1 MKNKLRITFVTLL
14 APLLIACGGGGNS
27 GCSAVLGLLPGA
39 GCSTSNTAPVANSG
53 LTQNVTTGSLVTLDG
68 SASRDVNNQSLT
80 YLWQMTAVPAGSL
93 AALSSSTSA
102 KPTFTADVTGNYS
115 VSLVVNDG
123 KTNSQTSVVT
133 IYASVNNAAPVANA
147 GSNQSVSLGKMVT
160 LDGTSSSDA
169 NRDTLTYKWSFGS
182 IPSGSVATLSSV
194 VSPNPKFTADK
205 TGTFSAILIV
215 NDGKVDS
222 TASTVTVTVSEANSA
237 PVANA
242 GLAQSVSLNTTA
254 NLQSVSLSTT
264 VTLDGTNSF
273 DANNDFLTYKW
284 VLITRPA
291 GSNAVLSSSTSAK
304 PTFQTDVAGT
314 YVASLIVN
322 DGKVDSLAAATTVTV
337 SASNSEP
344 IANAGVNQNILLGST
359 VTLDGTNSTDANRDP
374 LSYRWVMMSKPT
386 TSSAVLANATSAKP
400 TFLADVL
407 GTYVFT
413 LIVNDGKVDST
424 TVATTVTVSSAN
436 LAPVANA
443 GASQNVVLGIVT
455 LDGSASSDANGD
467 TITYKWTLLNK
478 PSSSS
483 AALNN
488 ATSAKPTF
496 TADKAG
502 IYVFG
507 LVVNDGKLD
516 SAPVAVSINAAAV
529 NVAPVG
535 NAGVSQN
542 VVLGTI
548 TLDGSTSS
556 DANGDT
562 LTYKWALISKPTGS
576 IATLT
581 GDTTAKPT
589 FVADR
594 VGIYV
599 FSLVVND
606 GKLES
611 TVVTTTVTAAT
622 ANVAPVA
629 NAGTVQSVALGLVTL
644 DGSGSTDANGDT
656 LTYSWTLLAKPIGSN
671 ASLSDVTSA
680 KPTFTADLVG
690 VYVASLVVNDGK
702 LSSSLVTNTVTASV
716 ANVAPVANAGS
727 FQNVVTGQ
735 SVTVSGAG
743 SSDANGDVLT
753 YKWALV
759 SKPAEST
766 LTALTNTNTITP
778 SFTTDKNG
786 TYVLSLQVNDGKLD
800 SNLSYITIT
809 AGPANVA
816 PIANAG
822 YAQTVVRGATVTLDG
837 SGSTDANGDVL
848 LYRWVL
854 TYRPVGSSAALS
866 LATAVRPTFV
876 ADVAGVYVAT
886 LVANDGRLDS
896 NQVTIAVTA
905 TP

>member
-1 MKNKLRITFVTLL
+1 MKTTLRVTSVALLTTLL
-14 APLLIACGGGGNS
+14 VACGGGGS
-27 GCSAVLGLLPGA
+27 GGCSAVLGLLPGA
-39 GCSTSNTAPVANSG
+39 GCSTPNTPPVANAG
-53 LTQNVTTGSLVTLDG
+53 VMQNVTTGSLVTLDG
-68 SASRDVNNQSLT
+68 SGSRDANNESLT

-102 KPTFTADVTGNYS
+102 KPTFTADVTGNYTI
-115 VSLVVNDG
+115 SLVVNDG
-123 KTNSQTSVVT
+123 KANSQTSVVT
-133 IYASVNNAAPVANA
+133 VFASQNNAAPVANA
-147 GSNQSVSLGKMVT
+147 GPNQSVSLGTVVT
-160 LDGTSSSDA
+160 LDGTASSDA
-169 NRDTLTYKWSFGS
+169 NRDTLTYKWSLGS
-182 IPSGSVATLSSV
+182 IPSGSGATLSSV
-194 VSPNPKFTADK
+194 VSPNPKFTADVA
-205 TGTFSAILIV
+205 GTYSAILIV

-222 TASTVTVTVSEANSA
+222 TASVVTVTVAAANAA

-242 GLAQSVSLNTTA
+242 GLPQN
-254 NLQSVSLSTT
+254 VSLSTT
-264 VTLDGTNSF
+264 VTLDGSNSS

-284 VLITRPA
+284 ALITRPA
-291 GSNAVLSSSTSAK
+291 GSIAMLSSATSAK
-304 PTFQTDVAGT
+304 PTFRADVSGT

-322 DGKVDSLAAATTVTV
+322 DGKVDSVAAATTVTV
-337 SASNSEP
+337 SAANSEP
-344 IANAGVNQNILLGST
+344 IANAGVNQNVVLSST

-374 LSYRWVMMSKPT
+374 LTYRWVMMSKPA
-386 TSSAVLANATSAKP
+386 TSVAVLANPTSAKP
-400 TFLADVL
+400 TFLADAL
-407 GTYVFT
+407 GTYVIT

-436 LAPVANA
+436 VAPVANA
-443 GASQNVVLGIVT
+443 GTSQNVVLGTVT
-455 LDGSASSDANGD
+455 LDGSTSSDANGD
-467 TITYKWTLLNK
+467 TLTYKWTLLNK
-478 PSSSS
+478 PTSS
-483 AALNN
+483 AAALSSD
-488 ATSAKPTF
+488 TSAKPTF

-507 LVVNDGKLD
+507 LVVNDGKLS
-516 SAPVAVSINAAAV
+516 SAPVTVSITAAAA
-529 NVAPVG
+529 NVAPVA
-535 NAGVSQN
+535 NAGANQN

-576 IATLT
+576 NAALT

-589 FVADR
+589 FIADR

-611 TVVTTTVTAAT
+611 AVVTTTVTASS

-629 NAGTVQSVALGLVTL
+629 NAGTVQSVSLGLVTL
-644 DGSGSTDANGDT
+644 DGSASTDANGDT

-671 ASLSDVTSA
+671 AALSDSTSA

-702 LSSSLVTNTVTASV
+702 VNSAIVTTTVTASV
-716 ANVAPVANAGS
+716 ANSAPVANAGTY
-727 FQNVVTGQ
+727 QNVVTGQ
-735 SVTVSGAG
+735 LVSVSGAG
-743 SSDANGDVLT
+743 STDANGDLLT
-753 YKWALV
+753 YKWAMV
-759 SKPAEST
+759 SKPVNST
-766 LTALTNTNTITP
+766 AALTSTTNLTS
-778 SFTTDKNG
+778 SFTADLNG
-786 TYVLSLQVNDGKLD
+786 TYVLSLQVNDGKVD
-800 SNLSYITIT
+800 SNISYITVT
-809 AGPANVA
+809 SGPANVA
-816 PIANAG
+816 PVANAG
-822 YAQTVVRGATVTLDG
+822 NAQTVVRGATVTLDG
-837 SGSTDANGDVL
+837 SGSTDANGDIL

-866 LATAVRPTFV
+866 LATAARPTFV

-886 LVANDGRLDS
+886 LVVNDGRLDS